1 MKAIVQDSYGS
12 PDVLELREIDR
23 PVIGDDR
30 VLVRVRA
37 AGVDQGV
44 WHEVAGLPYLF
55 RITGIGVRAPKNP
68 VPGHDVAG
76 TVDAVGK
83 KVTGFQPGEDVFGTC
98 RGAFAEYACARADRL
113 APKPANLSFA
123 EAAAVPTSAAA
134 ALQALRD
141 KGKVRAGQGVL
152 IIGAGGGVGTFAV
165 QLAKAYGA
173 EVTGVC
179 STAKAE
185 LVRSLG
191 ADHVIDYTREDFAHA
206 SDRYD
211 SILDIA
217 GNRSLS
223 HLRSALAPEGTLV
236 IVGGEGGGP
245 WFGGIDR
252 QLRAQ
257 TLSLFVRQKLGTLI
271 AIARKDDL
279 QVLREFLE
287 AGTVKP
293 VVDRTFALSEVA
305 DAIRYLR
312 EGRAR
317 GKVVVSV

>member
-1 MKAIVQDSYGS
+1 MRPGS
-12 PDVLELREIDR
+12 SRHNAR
-23 PVIGDDR
+23 G
-30 VLVRVRA
+30 
-37 AGVDQGV
+37 GG
-44 WHEVAGLPYLF
+44 PYLS
-55 RITGIGVRAPKNP
+55 RIAGIGVRAPKNP

-76 TVDAVGK
+76 TVEAVGE
-83 KVTGFQPGEDVFGTC
+83 KVTGLRPGDEVFGTC
-98 RGAFAEYACARADRL
+98 RGPFAEHACGRADRV

-123 EAAAVPTSAAA
+123 QAAAVPTSAAT

-141 KGKVRAGQGVL
+141 KGKVRAGQRVL
-152 IIGAGGGVGTFAV
+152 VIGAGGGVGTFAV

-179 STAKAE
+179 STAKTE

-191 ADHVIDYTREDFAHA
+191 ADNVIDYTREDFA
-206 SDRYD
+206 DGRNPYG

-223 HLRSALAPEGTLV
+223 HLRRALASEGTLV
-236 IVGGEGGGP
+236 IVGGEGGGK
-245 WFGGIDR
+245 WFGGINR

-257 TLSLFVRQKLGTLI
+257 MLSLFVRQKLGTLI

-293 VVDRTFALSEVA
+293 VVDRNFPLSEVA
-305 DAIRYLR
+305 EAIRYLR

-317 GKVVVSV
+317 GKVVVTV